1 MQFKDSIQ
9 CKKGSGLTFVA
20 EQKICHADYINIY
33 GGSNSTAFMEK
44 AILELMEKY
53 SSRQNSDIMFEDTEN
68 QDGSA

>member
-1 MQFKDSIQ
+1 
-9 CKKGSGLTFVA
+9 
-20 EQKICHADYINIY
+20 
-33 GGSNSTAFMEK
+33 MEK